1 MTKWSY
7 FYFFCSIFAPV
18 KNDRTVIFME
28 QERFTS
34 IHKTFNYTPGS
45 IFTNQW
51 SNLAFGIGMIVVPAI
66 WPFGLRIRRLHILS
80 PAVLSTIF
88 IIGGIVL
95 LVFTWLAMRKARAL
109 IREGAMITVDGNRVT
124 YPTVK
129 SGRVEYDTFSI
140 SDIEY
145 IKYDEKE
152 SQCKVSLPD
161 RYLVFE
167 IPYFDSW
174 EQYEEFR
181 ALLG

>member
-1 MTKWSY
+1 MTSRSY

-18 KNDRTVIFME
+18 KNDQAVIFME
-28 QERFTS
+28 QERFAS
-34 IHKTFNYTPGS
+34 VQKTFNYTPGS

-66 WPFGLRIRRLHILS
+66 CPFGLRIRRLHILS
-80 PAVLSTIF
+80 PSVLSTIL

-95 LVFTWLAMRKARAL
+95 LVFTGLAMRKARAL
-109 IREGAMITVDGNRVT
+109 IRDGATITVDGNRVT

-145 IKYDEKE
+145 IKYDAKE
-152 SQCKVSLPD
+152 NLCKVSLPD

-167 IPYFDSW
+167 PPYFDSQD
-174 EQYEEFR
+174 EYEEFR

>member
-1 MTKWSY
+1 MTSRSY

-18 KNDRTVIFME
+18 KNDQAVIFME
-28 QERFTS
+28 QERFAS
-34 IHKTFNYTPGS
+34 VQKTFNYTPGS

-66 WPFGLRIRRLHILS
+66 CPFGLRIRRLHILS
-80 PAVLSTIF
+80 PSVLSTIL

-95 LVFTWLAMRKARAL
+95 LVFTGLAMRKARAL
-109 IREGAMITVDGNRVT
+109 IRDGATITVDGNRVT

-145 IKYDEKE
+145 IKYDAKE
-152 SQCKVSLPD
+152 NQCKVSLPD

-167 IPYFDSW
+167 PPYFDSQD
-174 EQYEEFR
+174 EYEEFR

>member
-1 MTKWSY
+1 
-7 FYFFCSIFAPV
+7 
-18 KNDRTVIFME
+18 ME
-28 QERFTS
+28 QERFAS
-34 IHKTFNYTPGS
+34 VQKTFNYTPGS

-66 WPFGLRIRRLHILS
+66 CPFGLRIRRLHILS
-80 PAVLSTIF
+80 PSVLSTIL

-95 LVFTWLAMRKARAL
+95 LVFTGLAMRKARAL
-109 IREGAMITVDGNRVT
+109 IRDGATITVDGNRVT

-145 IKYDEKE
+145 IKYDAKE
-152 SQCKVSLPD
+152 NQCKVSLPD

-167 IPYFDSW
+167 PPYFDSQD
-174 EQYEEFR
+174 EYEEFR

>member
-1 MTKWSY
+1 
-7 FYFFCSIFAPV
+7 
-18 KNDRTVIFME
+18 ME
-28 QERFTS
+28 KERFERVQKS
-34 IHKTFNYTPGS
+34 FNYTPGS

-51 SNLAFGIGMIVVPAI
+51 SNLAFGIGMIVIPAI
-66 WPFGLRIRRLHILS
+66 CPFGLRIRRLHILS
-80 PAVLSTIF
+80 PEVLSTIL

-95 LVFTWLAMRKARAL
+95 LAFTFWDMRKARAL
-109 IREGAMITVDGNRVT
+109 IRDGASITVDGNRVT

-129 SGRVEYDTFSI
+129 SGRVEYETFSI

-152 SQCKVSLPD
+152 NQCKVSLPD

>member
-1 MTKWSY
+1 MKKEQ
-7 FYFFCSIFAPV
+7 FESI
-18 KNDRTVIFME
+18 R
-28 QERFTS
+28 
-34 IHKTFNYTPGS
+34 KTFNYTPGS
-45 IFTNQW
+45 VFTNQW
-51 SNLAFGIGMIVVPAI
+51 SNLVFGIGMIVLPAI

-80 PAVLSTIF
+80 PEVLSTVF
-88 IIGGIVL
+88 IVGGIVL
-95 LVFTWLAMRKARAL
+95 LMFTYFAMRKAHTL
-109 IREGAMITVDGNRVT
+109 IREGASIIVDGNRVT
-124 YPTVK
+124 YPVVK

-152 SQCKVSLPD
+152 NQCKVKLPD
-161 RYLVFE
+161 KYLVLE

>member
-1 MTKWSY
+1 MTVRSY
-7 FYFFCSIFAPV
+7 FYFFCSIFALV
-18 KNDRTVIFME
+18 KNDQSVIFME
-28 QERFTS
+28 KERFEREQ
-34 IHKTFNYTPGS
+34 KRFNYTPGS

-51 SNLAFGIGMIVVPAI
+51 SNLAFGIGMIVIPAI

-80 PAVLSTIF
+80 PEVLSTIF
-88 IIGGIVL
+88 IIGGAAL
-95 LVFTWLAMRKARAL
+95 LVFTFLSMRKARPL
-109 IREGAMITVDGNRVT
+109 IREGASITVDGNRVT
-124 YPTVK
+124 FPTVK
-129 SGRVEYDTFSI
+129 SGRVEYDSFLI

-152 SQCKVSLPD
+152 NQCKIKLPD
-161 RYLVFE
+161 NYLVLE

>member
-1 MTKWSY
+1 MTNWSY

-18 KNDRTVIFME
+18 KNDQAVIFME
-28 QERFTS
+28 QERFAS
-34 IHKTFNYTPGS
+34 VQKTFNYTPGS

-66 WPFGLRIRRLHILS
+66 CPFGLRIRRLHILS
-80 PAVLSTIF
+80 PSVLSTIL

-95 LVFTWLAMRKARAL
+95 LVFTGLAMRKARAL
-109 IREGAMITVDGNRVT
+109 IRDGATITVDGNRVT

-145 IKYDEKE
+145 IKYDAKE
-152 SQCKVSLPD
+152 NQCKLSLPD
-161 RYLVFE
+161 RYLVFAP
-167 IPYFDSW
+167 PYFDSQD
-174 EQYEEFR
+174 EYEEFR

>member
-1 MTKWSY
+1 MTSRSD
-7 FYFFCSIFAPV
+7 FYFLCSIFAPV
-18 KNDRTVIFME
+18 KNDQAVIFME
-28 QERFTS
+28 QERFAS
-34 IHKTFNYTPGS
+34 VQKTFNYTPGS

-66 WPFGLRIRRLHILS
+66 CPFGLRIRRLHILS
-80 PAVLSTIF
+80 PSVLSTIL

-95 LVFTWLAMRKARAL
+95 LVFTGLAMRKARAL
-109 IREGAMITVDGNRVT
+109 IRDGATITVDGNRVT

-145 IKYDEKE
+145 IKYDAKE
-152 SQCKVSLPD
+152 NQCKVSLPD

-167 IPYFDSW
+167 PPYFDSQD
-174 EQYEEFR
+174 EYEEFR

>member
-1 MTKWSY
+1 
-7 FYFFCSIFAPV
+7 
-18 KNDRTVIFME
+18 ME

-45 IFTNQW
+45 IFTNLW

-66 WPFGLRIRRLHILS
+66 CPFGLRIRRLHILS
-80 PAVLSTIF
+80 PAVLSTIL
-88 IIGGIVL
+88 IVGGIVL
-95 LVFTWLAMRKARAL
+95 LVFTWLAMRKARAF
-109 IREGAMITVDGNRVT
+109 IREGATIKVDGNRVT

-152 SQCKVSLPD
+152 NQCKVSLPD